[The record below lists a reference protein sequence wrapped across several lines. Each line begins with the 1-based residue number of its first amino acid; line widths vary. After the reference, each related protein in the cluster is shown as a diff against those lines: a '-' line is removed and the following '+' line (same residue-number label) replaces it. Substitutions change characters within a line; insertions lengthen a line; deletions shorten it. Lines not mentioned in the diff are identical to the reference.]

1 MQTVIIDYTMEGFLI
16 TIIATVIFLVLADFI
31 IEKQIKKAKEK
42 K

>member
-16 TIIATVIFLVLADFI
+16 TIITTVIFLVLADFI
-31 IEKQIKKAKEK
+31 IEKQIRKIKEK